1 MINVTQITRKLS
13 RIPDGELKDF
23 AEMHKQDPYT
33 FALAVSESIRRKDV
47 RSAPRPE
54 EQQPTVADQQLS
66 AMTELPEDVG
76 IAALPMSMN
85 LASGGIVAFDDGGDV
100 YSNEGRNSKTAY
112 REYALAKAK
121 ENGVDPVLVDS
132 IFNIESGYRADA
144 QSPTGPQGIGQLTK
158 ATGKAYGV
166 NPEDRKD
173 PYKNID
179 ASIAFMADLNKK
191 YAGDPSKIAVAYNQG
206 ETVLNKHLRANKGEL
221 NASAL
226 PAEAQGYLKKLQKF
240 AFKLAPGA
248 TAQAEE
254 VPLPQSL
261 GDNEGVQP
269 KSAEP
274 QREVDRSIGGQF
286 STIGQGLAG
295 IAGKVGNFIAPEGG
309 SKYDPGTRNFF
320 ERVADNIGVSDETQ
334 SNISNNLNA
343 LGGGSFGTI
352 ARIPKAVGKLSSAA
366 QAAREAEVLAAAA
379 KAEQAA
385 QKVANVRLPAPTTPQ
400 GIERLAGSAVAPPAA
415 PRTTFP
421 VGEEALRLKQQQQA
435 AAAARSNQ
443 AAKEPSLGAKM
454 ELDKR
459 ALQSADENAAA
470 TFNTARASEAAE
482 IENAA
487 RLASATNRVTAPINT
502 AANINATN
510 TGLNALNAQMQRS
523 AFAETDPR
531 RTDAKQVEALSTP
544 AAQSST
550 EDMPREIQSLENRYP
565 KKEDLTKKDQKE
577 IIADAKDVVP
587 PSAKTKG
594 FNDDDWLQFGLA
606 LMAGKSQYA
615 FENIGN
621 AGLSAVAGKKER
633 EKEERAVLSKMMD
646 KTDMTKVI
654 ERLRMEDPKLSY
666 RDAYDIYSAGR
677 TALEARNRGIDVKE
691 KEALTD
697 RIKVYQDGLEKIKML
712 GIVANSA
719 KATPEQKRAY
729 AEALAGLGKNPALE
743 ASGQQVAPAATMAP
757 AALPLKVLNVQ
768 PRN

>member
-13 RIPDGELKDF
+13 MLPDGELKNF

-33 FALAVSESIRRKDV
+33 FSLAISESVRRKDL

-132 IFNIESGYRADA
+132 IFNIESGYKADA

-221 NASAL
+221 NASSL
-226 PAEAQGYLKKLQKF
+226 PTEAQGYLKKLQKF

-248 TAQAEE
+248 TAQAES
-254 VPLPQSL
+254 LPAAQTTSAV
-261 GDNEGVQP
+261 NAQPSQP
-269 KSAEP
+269 KVVDGY
-274 QREVDRSIGGQF
+274 EVDQFGIPGRKADAPRVQAPEPVDERSIFEKGA
-286 STIGQGLAG
+286 TYAG
-295 IAGKVGNFIAPEGG
+295 IPQEFQ
-309 SKYDPGTRNFF
+309 RNF
-320 ERVADNIGVSDETQ
+320 
-334 SNISNNLNA
+334 SNTLNA
-343 LGGGSFGTI
+343 FGGGFGGAPRM
-352 ARIPKAVGKLSSAA
+352 ARGIQSG
-366 QAAREAEVLAAAA
+366 A
-379 KAEQAA
+379 KA
-385 QKVANVRLPAPTTPQ
+385 L
-400 GIERLAGSAVAPPAA
+400 
-415 PRTTFP
+415 
-421 VGEEALRLKQQQQA
+421 EEAVQATPEAVA
-435 AAAARSNQ
+435 AAAAAAQKIANTRIAKPVAQGIETLTQEAQ
-443 AAKEPSLGAKM
+443 ALRKAAENTRLA
-454 ELDKR
+454 R
-459 ALQSADENAAA
+459 ALKGDTDA
-470 TFNTARASEAAE
+470 ARAAQKSVDQSNETAKLLRQQAEAADLAKATQVNR
-482 IENAA
+482 INQGANAV
-487 RLASATNRVTAPINT
+487 RLNS
-502 AANINATN
+502 
-510 TGLNALNAQMQRS
+510 GLNAVDAQMQRGN
-523 AFAETDPR
+523 FAATDPR
-531 RTDAKQVEALSTP
+531 RTDAKQIEALNTP

-565 KKEDLTKKDQKE
+565 LKKEDLTKKDQKE
-577 IIADAKDVVP
+577 IIDDAKDAVP

-594 FNDDDWLQFGLA
+594 FTNDDWLQFGLA

-633 EKEERAVLSKMMD
+633 EKEERAMLSKMMD

-677 TALEARNRGIDVKE
+677 TALEAKNRGIDVRQD
-691 KEALTD
+691 EALTN
-697 RIKVYQDGLEKIKML
+697 RIKAYQDGMKEIRIL
-712 GIVANSA
+712 GIIADSPTATPAQKKAYADA
-719 KATPEQKRAY
+719 KA
-729 AEALAGLGKNPALE
+729 ALGPNPALQ
-743 ASGQQVAPAATMAP
+743 ATGTQVAPAASTMP
-757 AALPLKVLNVQ
+757 ALPGAKIVGSR
-768 PRN
+768 PA

>member
-13 RIPDGELKDF
+13 MLPDGELKNF

-33 FALAVSESIRRKDV
+33 FSLAISESVRRKDL

-76 IAALPMSMN
+76 IAALPVDMRM
-85 LASGGIVAFDDGGDV
+85 ASGGIVAFDDGGDV

-226 PAEAQGYLKKLQKF
+226 PTEAQGYLKKLQKF
-240 AFKLAPGA
+240 AFKLAPGS
-248 TAQAEE
+248 TAQAES
-254 VPLPQSL
+254 LPAAQTASAVNAQSS
-261 GDNEGVQP
+261 QP
-269 KSAEP
+269 
-274 QREVDRSIGGQF
+274 RVVDGYEVDQF
-286 STIGQGLAG
+286 G
-295 IAGKVGNFIAPEGG
+295 IPGRKADAPRVQAPEPVDERSVFEKGADYVNIP
-309 SKYDPGTRNFF
+309 KEFQRNF
-320 ERVADNIGVSDETQ
+320 
-334 SNISNNLNA
+334 SNTLNA
-343 LGGGSFGTI
+343 FGGGFGGAPRM
-352 ARIPKAVGKLSSAA
+352 ARGIQSG
-366 QAAREAEVLAAAA
+366 A
-379 KAEQAA
+379 KA
-385 QKVANVRLPAPTTPQ
+385 L
-400 GIERLAGSAVAPPAA
+400 
-415 PRTTFP
+415 
-421 VGEEALRLKQQQQA
+421 EEAVQATPEAVA
-435 AAAARSNQ
+435 AAAAAAQKIANTRIAKPVAQGIENLTQEAQ
-443 AAKEPSLGAKM
+443 ALRKAAENTRLA
-454 ELDKR
+454 R
-459 ALQSADENAAA
+459 ALKGDTDA
-470 TFNTARASEAAE
+470 ARAAQKSVDQSNETAKLLRQQAEAAD
-482 IENAA
+482 
-487 RLASATNRVTAPINT
+487 LAKANQVNRVNQGV
-502 AANINATN
+502 NAVRLN
-510 TGLNALNAQMQRS
+510 SGLNAVDAQMQRGN
-523 AFAETDPR
+523 FAATDPR
-531 RTDAKQVEALSTP
+531 RTDAKQVEALNTP

-577 IIADAKDVVP
+577 IIDDAKDAVP

-594 FNDDDWLQFGLA
+594 FTNDDWLQFGLA

-633 EKEERAVLSKMMD
+633 EKEERAMLSKMMD

-666 RDAYDIYSAGR
+666 RDAYDIYSAGK
-677 TALEARNRGIDVKE
+677 TALEAKNRGIDVRQE
-691 KEALTD
+691 DALTN
-697 RIKVYQDGLEKIKML
+697 RIKAYQDGMKEIRIL
-712 GIVANSA
+712 GIIADSPTATPAQKKAYADA
-719 KATPEQKRAY
+719 KA
-729 AEALAGLGKNPALE
+729 ALGPNPALQ
-743 ASGQQVAPAATMAP
+743 ATGTQVAPAASTMP
-757 AALPLKVLNVQ
+757 ALPGAKIVGSR
-768 PRN
+768 PA

>member
-13 RIPDGELKDF
+13 MLPDGELKNF

-33 FALAVSESIRRKDV
+33 FSLAISESVRRKDL

-132 IFNIESGYRADA
+132 IFNIESGYKADA

-221 NASAL
+221 NASSL
-226 PAEAQGYLKKLQKF
+226 PTEAQGYLKKLQKF
-240 AFKLAPGA
+240 AFKLAPGS
-248 TAQAEE
+248 TAQAES
-254 VPLPQSL
+254 LPAAQTTSAV
-261 GDNEGVQP
+261 NAQPSQP
-269 KSAEP
+269 KVVDGY
-274 QREVDRSIGGQF
+274 EVDQFGIPGRKADAPRVQAPEPVDERSIFEKGA
-286 STIGQGLAG
+286 TYAG
-295 IAGKVGNFIAPEGG
+295 IPQEFQ
-309 SKYDPGTRNFF
+309 RNF
-320 ERVADNIGVSDETQ
+320 
-334 SNISNNLNA
+334 SNTLNA
-343 LGGGSFGTI
+343 FGGGFGGAPRM
-352 ARIPKAVGKLSSAA
+352 ARGIQSG
-366 QAAREAEVLAAAA
+366 A
-379 KAEQAA
+379 KA
-385 QKVANVRLPAPTTPQ
+385 L
-400 GIERLAGSAVAPPAA
+400 
-415 PRTTFP
+415 
-421 VGEEALRLKQQQQA
+421 EEAVQATPEAVA
-435 AAAARSNQ
+435 AAAAAAQKIANTRIAKPVAQGIENLTQEAQ
-443 AAKEPSLGAKM
+443 ALRKAAENTRLA
-454 ELDKR
+454 R
-459 ALQSADENAAA
+459 ALKGDTDA
-470 TFNTARASEAAE
+470 ARAAQKSVDQSNETAKLLRQQAEAADLAKATQVNR
-482 IENAA
+482 INQGANAV
-487 RLASATNRVTAPINT
+487 RLNS
-502 AANINATN
+502 
-510 TGLNALNAQMQRS
+510 GLNAVDAQMQRGN
-523 AFAETDPR
+523 FAATDPR
-531 RTDAKQVEALSTP
+531 RTDAKQVEALNTP

-565 KKEDLTKKDQKE
+565 LKKEDLTKKDQKE
-577 IIADAKDVVP
+577 IIDDAKDAVP

-594 FNDDDWLQFGLA
+594 FTNDDWLQFGLA

-633 EKEERAVLSKMMD
+633 EKEERAMLSKMMD

-677 TALEARNRGIDVKE
+677 TALEAKNRGIDVRQD
-691 KEALTD
+691 EALTN
-697 RIKVYQDGLEKIKML
+697 RIKAYQDGMKEIRIL
-712 GIVANSA
+712 GIIADSPTATPAQKKAYADA
-719 KATPEQKRAY
+719 KA
-729 AEALAGLGKNPALE
+729 ALGPNPALQ
-743 ASGQQVAPAATMAP
+743 ATGTQVAPVASTMP
-757 AALPLKVLNVQ
+757 ALPGAKIVGSR
-768 PRN
+768 PA

>member
-1 MINVTQITRKLS
+1 MINVNQITSKLAVM
-13 RIPDGELKDF
+13 PDAALKQF
-23 AEMHKQDPYT
+23 AEMHKQDPYS
-33 FALAVSESIRRKDV
+33 FSLAISESNRRKQI
-47 RSAPRPE
+47 RSQVPPAQ
-54 EQQPTVADQQLS
+54 EQPKVADQELS
-66 AMTELPEDVG
+66 AMTKLPEEVG
-76 IAALPMSMN
+76 IGALPVDMN
-85 LASGGIVAFDDGGDV
+85 MASGGIVAFDDGGDV

-132 IFNIESGYRADA
+132 IFNIESGYKADA

-166 NPEDRKD
+166 NPQDRKD

-191 YAGDPSKIAVAYNQG
+191 YAGDPAKIAVAYNQG

-226 PAEAQGYLKKLQKF
+226 PTEAQGYLKKLQKF
-240 AFKLAPGA
+240 AFKLAPGS

-254 VPLPQSL
+254 VPLSQSI
-261 GDNEGVQP
+261 GGNESVQSKP
-269 KSAEP
+269 TESQQGA
-274 QREVDRSIGGQF
+274 DRSIGGQF

-295 IAGKVGNFIAPEGG
+295 IARKAGDVVAPEGAG
-309 SKYDPGTRNFF
+309 GYNPGTRNFF
-320 ERVADNIGVSDETQ
+320 ERAADNLGISEEFQ
-334 SNISNNLNA
+334 RNASNTLNA
-343 LGGGSFGTI
+343 LPGVSM
-352 ARIPKAVGKLSSAA
+352 ARFPKAVGALSSGA

-421 VGEEALRLKQQQQA
+421 IGEEALRLKQQQQA
-435 AAAARSNQ
+435 AAAARANQ
-443 AAKEPSLGAKM
+443 AAKEPNLGAKM

-487 RLASATNRVTAPINT
+487 KLANATNRVTAPINT

-510 TGLNALNAQMQRS
+510 TGLNALDAQMQRS
-523 AFAETDPR
+523 AFAATDPR
-531 RTDAKQVEALSTP
+531 RTDADQQAALNTP
-544 AAQSST
+544 AAKDSA

-565 KKEDLTKKDQKE
+565 LKKEDLTKKDQKE
-577 IIADAKDVVP
+577 IIADAKDAVP
-587 PSAKTKG
+587 SSAKTKG
-594 FNDDDWLQFGLA
+594 FTNDDWLQFGLA
-606 LMAGKSQYA
+606 LMAGQSPYA
-615 FENIGN
+615 LQNVGT

-633 EKEERAVLSKMMD
+633 EKEERAMLSKMMD

-654 ERLRMEDPKLSY
+654 DRLMRDDPSLSY
-666 RDAYDIYSAGR
+666 RDAYEIFQQGKTNADLIARGLDIKGQSAGTDR
-677 TALEARNRGIDVKE
+677 ASKIAQRKADLDKVYPPILRNSDSPTGKKMAADYAAAVAAIE
-691 KEALTD
+691 KEF
-697 RIKVYQDGLEKIKML
+697 
-712 GIVANSA
+712 
-719 KATPEQKRAY
+719 
-729 AEALAGLGKNPALE
+729 PAIPG
-743 ASGQQVAPAATMAP
+743 AAAPATTIAP
-757 AALPLKVLNVQ
+757 AALPLKVLNKQ
-768 PRN
+768 PSN

>member
-13 RIPDGELKDF
+13 MLPDGELKNF

-33 FALAVSESIRRKDV
+33 FSLAISESVRRKDL

-132 IFNIESGYRADA
+132 IFNIESGYKADA

-221 NASAL
+221 NASSL
-226 PAEAQGYLKKLQKF
+226 PTEAQGYLKKLQKF

-248 TAQAEE
+248 TAQAES
-254 VPLPQSL
+254 LPAAQTTSAV
-261 GDNEGVQP
+261 NAQPSQP
-269 KSAEP
+269 KVVDGY
-274 QREVDRSIGGQF
+274 EVDQFGIPGRKADAPRVQAPEPVDERSIFEKGA
-286 STIGQGLAG
+286 TYAG
-295 IAGKVGNFIAPEGG
+295 IPQEFQ
-309 SKYDPGTRNFF
+309 RNF
-320 ERVADNIGVSDETQ
+320 
-334 SNISNNLNA
+334 SNTLNA
-343 LGGGSFGTI
+343 FGGGFGGAPRM
-352 ARIPKAVGKLSSAA
+352 ARGIQSG
-366 QAAREAEVLAAAA
+366 A
-379 KAEQAA
+379 KA
-385 QKVANVRLPAPTTPQ
+385 L
-400 GIERLAGSAVAPPAA
+400 
-415 PRTTFP
+415 
-421 VGEEALRLKQQQQA
+421 EEAVQATPEAVA
-435 AAAARSNQ
+435 AAAAAAQKIANTRIAKPVAQGIETLTQEAQ
-443 AAKEPSLGAKM
+443 ALRKAAENTRLA
-454 ELDKR
+454 R
-459 ALQSADENAAA
+459 ALKGDTDA
-470 TFNTARASEAAE
+470 ARAAQKSVDQSNETAKLLRQQAEAADLAKATQVNR
-482 IENAA
+482 INQGANAV
-487 RLASATNRVTAPINT
+487 RLNS
-502 AANINATN
+502 
-510 TGLNALNAQMQRS
+510 GLNAVDAQMQRGN
-523 AFAETDPR
+523 FAATDPR
-531 RTDAKQVEALSTP
+531 RTDAKQIEAINTP

-565 KKEDLTKKDQKE
+565 LKKEDLTKKDQKE
-577 IIADAKDVVP
+577 IIDDAKDAVP

-594 FNDDDWLQFGLA
+594 FTNDDWLQFGLA

-633 EKEERAVLSKMMD
+633 EKEERAMLSKMMD

-677 TALEARNRGIDVKE
+677 TALEAKNRGIDVRQD
-691 KEALTD
+691 EALTN
-697 RIKVYQDGLEKIKML
+697 RIKAYQDGMKEIRIL
-712 GIVANSA
+712 GIIADSPTATPAQKKAYADA
-719 KATPEQKRAY
+719 KA
-729 AEALAGLGKNPALE
+729 ALGPNPALQ
-743 ASGQQVAPAATMAP
+743 ATGTQVAPAASTMP
-757 AALPLKVLNVQ
+757 ALPGAKIVGSR
-768 PRN
+768 PA

>member
-1 MINVTQITRKLS
+1 MINVNQITRRLS
-13 RIPDGELKDF
+13 MLPDGELKNF

-33 FALAVSESIRRKDV
+33 FSLAISESVRRKDL

-132 IFNIESGYRADA
+132 IFNIESGYKADA

-221 NASAL
+221 NASSL
-226 PAEAQGYLKKLQKF
+226 PTEAQGYLKKLQKF

-248 TAQAEE
+248 TAQAES
-254 VPLPQSL
+254 LPAAQTTSAV
-261 GDNEGVQP
+261 NAQPSQP
-269 KSAEP
+269 KVVDGY
-274 QREVDRSIGGQF
+274 EVDQF
-286 STIGQGLAG
+286 G
-295 IAGKVGNFIAPEGG
+295 IPGRKADAPRVQAPEPVDERSVFEKGADYVNIP
-309 SKYDPGTRNFF
+309 KEFQRNF
-320 ERVADNIGVSDETQ
+320 
-334 SNISNNLNA
+334 SNTLNA
-343 LGGGSFGTI
+343 FGGGFGGAPRM
-352 ARIPKAVGKLSSAA
+352 ARGIQSG
-366 QAAREAEVLAAAA
+366 A
-379 KAEQAA
+379 KA
-385 QKVANVRLPAPTTPQ
+385 L
-400 GIERLAGSAVAPPAA
+400 
-415 PRTTFP
+415 
-421 VGEEALRLKQQQQA
+421 EEAVQATPEAVA
-435 AAAARSNQ
+435 AAAAAAQKIANTRIAKPMAQGIENLTQEAQ
-443 AAKEPSLGAKM
+443 ALRTAAENTRLA
-454 ELDKR
+454 R
-459 ALQSADENAAA
+459 ALKGDTDA
-470 TFNTARASEAAE
+470 ARAAQKSVDQSNETAKLLRQQAEAADLAKATQVNR
-482 IENAA
+482 INQGANAA
-487 RLASATNRVTAPINT
+487 RLNS
-502 AANINATN
+502 
-510 TGLNALNAQMQRS
+510 GLNAIDAQMQRGN
-523 AFAETDPR
+523 FAATDPR
-531 RTDAKQVEALSTP
+531 RVDANPAATQTQALNTP

-565 KKEDLTKKDQKE
+565 LKKEDLTKKDQKE
-577 IIADAKDVVP
+577 IIDDAKDAVP

-594 FNDDDWLQFGLA
+594 FTNDDWLQFGLA

-633 EKEERAVLSKMMD
+633 EKEERALASKMMD

-654 ERLRMEDPKLSY
+654 DRLMKDDPELSY
-666 RDAYDIYSAGR
+666 KDAYEIFRQGQTNADLI
-677 TALEARNRGIDVKE
+677 ARGLATKE
-691 KEALTD
+691 QIADTMANEK
-697 RIKVYQDGLEKIKML
+697 YQKAVSELEKSVV
-712 GIVANSA
+712 GITGRSA
-719 KATPEQKRAY
+719 TATPAQKQAY
-729 AEALAGLGKNPALE
+729 MDALAKIPKPILS
-743 ASGQQVAPAATMAP
+743 SGQATTVAPAASTMP
-757 AALPLKVLNVQ
+757 ALPGAKIVGSR
-768 PRN
+768 PA

>member
-13 RIPDGELKDF
+13 MLPDGELKNF

-33 FALAVSESIRRKDV
+33 FSLAISESVRRKDL

-132 IFNIESGYRADA
+132 IFNIESGYKADA

-226 PAEAQGYLKKLQKF
+226 PTEAQGYLKKLQKF

-248 TAQAEE
+248 TAQAES
-254 VPLPQSL
+254 LPAAQTTSAV
-261 GDNEGVQP
+261 NAQPSQP
-269 KSAEP
+269 KVVDGY
-274 QREVDRSIGGQF
+274 EVDQFGIPGRKADAPRVQAPEPVDERSIFEKGA
-286 STIGQGLAG
+286 TYAG
-295 IAGKVGNFIAPEGG
+295 IPQEFQ
-309 SKYDPGTRNFF
+309 RNF
-320 ERVADNIGVSDETQ
+320 
-334 SNISNNLNA
+334 SNTLNA
-343 LGGGSFGTI
+343 FGGGFGGAPRM
-352 ARIPKAVGKLSSAA
+352 ARGIQSG
-366 QAAREAEVLAAAA
+366 A
-379 KAEQAA
+379 KA
-385 QKVANVRLPAPTTPQ
+385 L
-400 GIERLAGSAVAPPAA
+400 
-415 PRTTFP
+415 
-421 VGEEALRLKQQQQA
+421 EEAVQATPEAVA
-435 AAAARSNQ
+435 AAAAAAQKIANTRIAKPVAQGIENLTQEAQ
-443 AAKEPSLGAKM
+443 ALRKAAENTRLA
-454 ELDKR
+454 R
-459 ALQSADENAAA
+459 ALKGDTDA
-470 TFNTARASEAAE
+470 ARAAQKSVDQSNETAKLLRQQAEAADLAKATQVNR
-482 IENAA
+482 INQGANAV
-487 RLASATNRVTAPINT
+487 RLNS
-502 AANINATN
+502 
-510 TGLNALNAQMQRS
+510 GLNAVDAQMQRGN
-523 AFAETDPR
+523 FAATDPR
-531 RTDAKQVEALSTP
+531 RTDAKQVEALNTP

-565 KKEDLTKKDQKE
+565 LKKEDLTKKDQKE
-577 IIADAKDVVP
+577 IIDDAKDAVP

-594 FNDDDWLQFGLA
+594 FTNDDWLQFGLA

-633 EKEERAVLSKMMD
+633 EKEERAMLSKMMD

-677 TALEARNRGIDVKE
+677 TALEAKNRGIDVRQD
-691 KEALTD
+691 EALTN
-697 RIKVYQDGLEKIKML
+697 RIKAYQDGMKEIRIL
-712 GIVANSA
+712 GIIADSPTATPAQKKAYADA
-719 KATPEQKRAY
+719 KA
-729 AEALAGLGKNPALE
+729 ALGPNPALQ
-743 ASGQQVAPAATMAP
+743 ATGTQVAPAASTMP
-757 AALPLKVLNVQ
+757 ALPGAKIVGSR
-768 PRN
+768 PA

>member
-13 RIPDGELKDF
+13 MLPDGELKNF

-33 FALAVSESIRRKDV
+33 FSLAISESVRRKDL

-132 IFNIESGYRADA
+132 IFNIESGYKADA

-226 PAEAQGYLKKLQKF
+226 PTEAQGYLKKLQKF
-240 AFKLAPGA
+240 AFKLAPGS
-248 TAQAEE
+248 TAQAES
-254 VPLPQSL
+254 LPAAQTTSAV
-261 GDNEGVQP
+261 NAQPSQP
-269 KSAEP
+269 KVVDGY
-274 QREVDRSIGGQF
+274 EVDQFGIPGRKADAPRVQAPEPVDERSIFEKGA
-286 STIGQGLAG
+286 TYAG
-295 IAGKVGNFIAPEGG
+295 IPQEFQ
-309 SKYDPGTRNFF
+309 RNF
-320 ERVADNIGVSDETQ
+320 
-334 SNISNNLNA
+334 SNTLNA
-343 LGGGSFGTI
+343 FGGGFGGAPRM
-352 ARIPKAVGKLSSAA
+352 ARGIQSG
-366 QAAREAEVLAAAA
+366 A
-379 KAEQAA
+379 KA
-385 QKVANVRLPAPTTPQ
+385 L
-400 GIERLAGSAVAPPAA
+400 
-415 PRTTFP
+415 
-421 VGEEALRLKQQQQA
+421 EEAVQATPEAVA
-435 AAAARSNQ
+435 AAAAAAQKIANTRIAKPVAQGIETLTQEAQ
-443 AAKEPSLGAKM
+443 ALRKAAENTRLA
-454 ELDKR
+454 R
-459 ALQSADENAAA
+459 ALKGDTDA
-470 TFNTARASEAAE
+470 ARAAQKSVDQSNETAKLLRQQAEAADLAKATQVNR
-482 IENAA
+482 INQGANAV
-487 RLASATNRVTAPINT
+487 RLNS
-502 AANINATN
+502 
-510 TGLNALNAQMQRS
+510 GLNAVDAQMQRGN
-523 AFAETDPR
+523 FAATDPR
-531 RTDAKQVEALSTP
+531 RTDAKQVEALNTP

-565 KKEDLTKKDQKE
+565 LKKEDLTKKDQKE
-577 IIADAKDVVP
+577 IIDDAKDAVP

-594 FNDDDWLQFGLA
+594 FTNDDWLQFGLA

-633 EKEERAVLSKMMD
+633 EKEERAMLSKMMD

-677 TALEARNRGIDVKE
+677 TALEAKNRGIDVRQD
-691 KEALTD
+691 EALTN
-697 RIKVYQDGLEKIKML
+697 RIKAYQDGMKEIRIL
-712 GIVANSA
+712 GIIADSPTATPAQKKAYADA
-719 KATPEQKRAY
+719 KA
-729 AEALAGLGKNPALE
+729 ALGPNPALQ
-743 ASGQQVAPAATMAP
+743 ATGTQVAPVASTMP
-757 AALPLKVLNVQ
+757 ALPGAKIVGSR
-768 PRN
+768 PA

>member
-13 RIPDGELKDF
+13 MLPDGELKNF

-33 FALAVSESIRRKDV
+33 FSLAISESVRRKDL

-76 IAALPMSMN
+76 IAALPVDMRM
-85 LASGGIVAFDDGGDV
+85 ASGGIVAFDDGGDV
-100 YSNEGRNSKTAY
+100 QYSNEGRNSKTAY

-132 IFNIESGYRADA
+132 IFNIESGYKADA

-226 PAEAQGYLKKLQKF
+226 PTEAQGYLKKLQKF

-248 TAQAEE
+248 TAQAES
-254 VPLPQSL
+254 LPAAQTTSAV
-261 GDNEGVQP
+261 NAQPSQP
-269 KSAEP
+269 KVVDGY
-274 QREVDRSIGGQF
+274 EVDELGIPGRRADAPRVQAPEPVDERSIFEKGA
-286 STIGQGLAG
+286 TYAG
-295 IAGKVGNFIAPEGG
+295 IPQEFQ
-309 SKYDPGTRNFF
+309 RNF
-320 ERVADNIGVSDETQ
+320 
-334 SNISNNLNA
+334 SNTLNA
-343 LGGGSFGTI
+343 FGGGFGGAPRM
-352 ARIPKAVGKLSSAA
+352 ARGIQSG
-366 QAAREAEVLAAAA
+366 A
-379 KAEQAA
+379 KA
-385 QKVANVRLPAPTTPQ
+385 L
-400 GIERLAGSAVAPPAA
+400 
-415 PRTTFP
+415 
-421 VGEEALRLKQQQQA
+421 EEAVQATPEAVA
-435 AAAARSNQ
+435 AAAAAAQKIANTRIAKPVAQGIETLTQEAQ
-443 AAKEPSLGAKM
+443 ALRKAAENTRLA
-454 ELDKR
+454 R
-459 ALQSADENAAA
+459 ALKGDTDA
-470 TFNTARASEAAE
+470 ARAAQKSVDQSNETAKLLRQQAEAADLAKATQVNKLNQGA
-482 IENAA
+482 NAV
-487 RLASATNRVTAPINT
+487 RLTS
-502 AANINATN
+502 
-510 TGLNALNAQMQRS
+510 GLNAVDAQMQRGN
-523 AFAETDPR
+523 FAATDPR
-531 RTDAKQVEALSTP
+531 RTDTKQVEALNTP

-565 KKEDLTKKDQKE
+565 KKEDLTKKDEKE
-577 IIADAKDVVP
+577 IIAEAKAFSP
-587 PSAKTKG
+587 ELKSRG
-594 FNDDDWLQFGLA
+594 FTNDDWLQFGLA
-606 LMAGKSQYA
+606 LMAGKSRYA

-677 TALEARNRGIDVKE
+677 TALEAKNRGIDVRQD
-691 KEALTD
+691 EALTS
-697 RIKVYQDGLEKIKML
+697 RIKAYQDGMKEIRIL
-712 GIVANSA
+712 GIIADSPTATPAQKKAYADA
-719 KATPEQKRAY
+719 KA
-729 AEALAGLGKNPALE
+729 ALGPNPALQ
-743 ASGQQVAPAATMAP
+743 ATGTQVAPAASTMP
-757 AALPLKVLNVQ
+757 ALPGAKIVGSR
-768 PRN
+768 PA

>member
-13 RIPDGELKDF
+13 MLPDGELKNF

-33 FALAVSESIRRKDV
+33 FSLAISESVRRKDL

-132 IFNIESGYRADA
+132 IFNIESGYKADA

-221 NASAL
+221 NASSL
-226 PAEAQGYLKKLQKF
+226 PTEAQGYLKKLQKF

-248 TAQAEE
+248 TAQAES
-254 VPLPQSL
+254 LPAAQTTSAV
-261 GDNEGVQP
+261 NAQPSQP
-269 KSAEP
+269 KVVDGY
-274 QREVDRSIGGQF
+274 EVDQFGIPGRKADAPRVQAPEPVDERSIFEKGA
-286 STIGQGLAG
+286 TYAG
-295 IAGKVGNFIAPEGG
+295 IPQEFQ
-309 SKYDPGTRNFF
+309 RNF
-320 ERVADNIGVSDETQ
+320 
-334 SNISNNLNA
+334 SNTLNA
-343 LGGGSFGTI
+343 FGGGFGGAPRM
-352 ARIPKAVGKLSSAA
+352 ARGIQSG
-366 QAAREAEVLAAAA
+366 A
-379 KAEQAA
+379 KA
-385 QKVANVRLPAPTTPQ
+385 L
-400 GIERLAGSAVAPPAA
+400 
-415 PRTTFP
+415 
-421 VGEEALRLKQQQQA
+421 EEAVQATPEAVA
-435 AAAARSNQ
+435 AAAAAAQKIANTRIAKPVAQGIETLTQEAQ
-443 AAKEPSLGAKM
+443 ALRKAAENTRLA
-454 ELDKR
+454 R
-459 ALQSADENAAA
+459 ALKGDTDA
-470 TFNTARASEAAE
+470 ARAAQKSVDQSNETAKLLRQQAEAADLAKATQVNR
-482 IENAA
+482 INQGANAV
-487 RLASATNRVTAPINT
+487 RLNS
-502 AANINATN
+502 
-510 TGLNALNAQMQRS
+510 GLNAVDAQMQRGN
-523 AFAETDPR
+523 FAATDPR
-531 RTDAKQVEALSTP
+531 RTDAKQIEALNTP

-565 KKEDLTKKDQKE
+565 LKKEDLTKKDQKE
-577 IIADAKDVVP
+577 IIDDAKDAVP

-594 FNDDDWLQFGLA
+594 FTNDDWLQFGLA

-633 EKEERAVLSKMMD
+633 EKEERAMLSKMMD

-677 TALEARNRGIDVKE
+677 TALEAKNRGIDVRQD
-691 KEALTD
+691 EALTN
-697 RIKVYQDGLEKIKML
+697 RIKAYQDGMKEIRIL
-712 GIVANSA
+712 GIIADSPTATPAQKKAYADA
-719 KATPEQKRAY
+719 KA
-729 AEALAGLGKNPALE
+729 ALGPNPALQ
-743 ASGQQVAPAATMAP
+743 ATGTQVAPVASTMP
-757 AALPLKVLNVQ
+757 ALPGAKIVGSR
-768 PRN
+768 PA

>member
-13 RIPDGELKDF
+13 MLPDGELKNF

-33 FALAVSESIRRKDV
+33 FSLAISESVRRKDL

-132 IFNIESGYRADA
+132 IFNIESGYKADA

-221 NASAL
+221 NASSL
-226 PAEAQGYLKKLQKF
+226 PTEAQGYLKKLQKF

-248 TAQAEE
+248 TAQAES
-254 VPLPQSL
+254 LPAAQTTSAV
-261 GDNEGVQP
+261 NAQPSQP
-269 KSAEP
+269 KVVDGY
-274 QREVDRSIGGQF
+274 EVDQFGIPGRKADAPRVQAPEPVDERSIFEKGA
-286 STIGQGLAG
+286 TYAG
-295 IAGKVGNFIAPEGG
+295 IPQEFQ
-309 SKYDPGTRNFF
+309 RNF
-320 ERVADNIGVSDETQ
+320 
-334 SNISNNLNA
+334 SNTLNA
-343 LGGGSFGTI
+343 FGGGFGGAPRM
-352 ARIPKAVGKLSSAA
+352 ARGIQSG
-366 QAAREAEVLAAAA
+366 A
-379 KAEQAA
+379 KA
-385 QKVANVRLPAPTTPQ
+385 L
-400 GIERLAGSAVAPPAA
+400 
-415 PRTTFP
+415 
-421 VGEEALRLKQQQQA
+421 EEAVQATPEAVA
-435 AAAARSNQ
+435 AAAAAAQKIANTRIAKPVAQGIETLTQEAQ
-443 AAKEPSLGAKM
+443 ALRKAAENTRLA
-454 ELDKR
+454 R
-459 ALQSADENAAA
+459 ALKGDTDA
-470 TFNTARASEAAE
+470 ARAAQKSVDQSNETAKLLRQQAEAADLAKATQVNR
-482 IENAA
+482 INQGANAV
-487 RLASATNRVTAPINT
+487 RLNS
-502 AANINATN
+502 
-510 TGLNALNAQMQRS
+510 GLNAVDAQMQRGN
-523 AFAETDPR
+523 FAATDPR
-531 RTDAKQVEALSTP
+531 RTDAKQVEALNTP

-565 KKEDLTKKDQKE
+565 LKKEDLTKKDQKE
-577 IIADAKDVVP
+577 IIDDAKDAVP

-594 FNDDDWLQFGLA
+594 FTNDDWLQFGLA

-633 EKEERAVLSKMMD
+633 EKEERAMLSKMMD

-677 TALEARNRGIDVKE
+677 TALEAKNRGIDVRQD
-691 KEALTD
+691 EALTN
-697 RIKVYQDGLEKIKML
+697 RIKAYQDGMKEIRIL
-712 GIVANSA
+712 GIIADSPTATPAQKKAYADA
-719 KATPEQKRAY
+719 KA
-729 AEALAGLGKNPALE
+729 ALGPNPALQ
-743 ASGQQVAPAATMAP
+743 ATGTQVAPAASTMP
-757 AALPLKVLNVQ
+757 ALPGAKIVGSR
-768 PRN
+768 PA

>member
-13 RIPDGELKDF
+13 MLPDGELKNF

-33 FALAVSESIRRKDV
+33 FSLAISESVRRKDL

-132 IFNIESGYRADA
+132 IFNIESGYKADA

-226 PAEAQGYLKKLQKF
+226 PTEAQGYLKKLQKF

-248 TAQAEE
+248 TAQAES
-254 VPLPQSL
+254 LPAAQTTSAV
-261 GDNEGVQP
+261 NAQPSQP
-269 KSAEP
+269 KVVDGY
-274 QREVDRSIGGQF
+274 EVDQFGIPGRKADAPRVQAPEPVDERSIFEKGA
-286 STIGQGLAG
+286 TYAG
-295 IAGKVGNFIAPEGG
+295 IPQEFQ
-309 SKYDPGTRNFF
+309 RNF
-320 ERVADNIGVSDETQ
+320 
-334 SNISNNLNA
+334 SNTLNA
-343 LGGGSFGTI
+343 FGGGFGGAPRM
-352 ARIPKAVGKLSSAA
+352 ARGIQSG
-366 QAAREAEVLAAAA
+366 A
-379 KAEQAA
+379 KA
-385 QKVANVRLPAPTTPQ
+385 L
-400 GIERLAGSAVAPPAA
+400 
-415 PRTTFP
+415 
-421 VGEEALRLKQQQQA
+421 EEAVQATPEAVA
-435 AAAARSNQ
+435 AAAAAAQKIANTRIAKPVAQGIETLTQEAQ
-443 AAKEPSLGAKM
+443 ALRKAAENTRLA
-454 ELDKR
+454 R
-459 ALQSADENAAA
+459 ALKGDTDA
-470 TFNTARASEAAE
+470 ARAAQKSVDQSNETAKLLRQQAEAADLAKATQVNR
-482 IENAA
+482 INQGANAV
-487 RLASATNRVTAPINT
+487 RLNS
-502 AANINATN
+502 
-510 TGLNALNAQMQRS
+510 GLNAVDAQMQRGN
-523 AFAETDPR
+523 FAATDPR
-531 RTDAKQVEALSTP
+531 RTDAKQVEALNTP

-565 KKEDLTKKDQKE
+565 LKKEDLTKKDQKE
-577 IIADAKDVVP
+577 IIDDAKDAVP

-594 FNDDDWLQFGLA
+594 FTNDDWLQFGLA

-633 EKEERAVLSKMMD
+633 EKEERAMLSKMMD

-677 TALEARNRGIDVKE
+677 TALEAKNRGIDVRQD
-691 KEALTD
+691 EALTN
-697 RIKVYQDGLEKIKML
+697 RIKAYQDGMKEIRIL
-712 GIVANSA
+712 GIIADSPTATPAQKKAYADA
-719 KATPEQKRAY
+719 KA
-729 AEALAGLGKNPALE
+729 ALGPNPALQ
-743 ASGQQVAPAATMAP
+743 ATGTQVAPAASTMP
-757 AALPLKVLNVQ
+757 ALPGAKIVGSR
-768 PRN
+768 PA

>member
-13 RIPDGELKDF
+13 MLPDGELKNF

-33 FALAVSESIRRKDV
+33 FSLAISESVRRKDL

-132 IFNIESGYRADA
+132 IFNIESGYKADA

-221 NASAL
+221 NASSL
-226 PAEAQGYLKKLQKF
+226 PTEAQGYLKKLQKF
-240 AFKLAPGA
+240 AFKLAPGS
-248 TAQAEE
+248 TAQAES
-254 VPLPQSL
+254 LPAAQTTSAV
-261 GDNEGVQP
+261 NAQPSQP
-269 KSAEP
+269 KVVDGY
-274 QREVDRSIGGQF
+274 EVDQFGIPGRKADAPRVQAPEPVDERSIFEKGA
-286 STIGQGLAG
+286 TYAG
-295 IAGKVGNFIAPEGG
+295 IPQEFQ
-309 SKYDPGTRNFF
+309 RNF
-320 ERVADNIGVSDETQ
+320 
-334 SNISNNLNA
+334 SNTLNA
-343 LGGGSFGTI
+343 FGGGFGGAPRM
-352 ARIPKAVGKLSSAA
+352 ARGIQSG
-366 QAAREAEVLAAAA
+366 A
-379 KAEQAA
+379 KA
-385 QKVANVRLPAPTTPQ
+385 L
-400 GIERLAGSAVAPPAA
+400 
-415 PRTTFP
+415 
-421 VGEEALRLKQQQQA
+421 EEAVQATPEAVA
-435 AAAARSNQ
+435 AAAAAAQKIANTRIAKPVAQGIETLTQEAQ
-443 AAKEPSLGAKM
+443 ALRKAAENTRLA
-454 ELDKR
+454 R
-459 ALQSADENAAA
+459 ALKGDTDA
-470 TFNTARASEAAE
+470 ARAAQKSVDQSNETAKLLRQQAEAADLAKATQVNR
-482 IENAA
+482 INQGANAV
-487 RLASATNRVTAPINT
+487 RLNS
-502 AANINATN
+502 
-510 TGLNALNAQMQRS
+510 GLNAVDAQMQRGN
-523 AFAETDPR
+523 FAATDPR
-531 RTDAKQVEALSTP
+531 RTDAKQVEALNTP

-565 KKEDLTKKDQKE
+565 LKKEDLTKKDQKE
-577 IIADAKDVVP
+577 IIDDAKDAVP

-594 FNDDDWLQFGLA
+594 FTNDDWLQFGLA

-633 EKEERAVLSKMMD
+633 EKEERAMLSKMMD

-677 TALEARNRGIDVKE
+677 TALEAKNRGIDVRQD
-691 KEALTD
+691 EALTN
-697 RIKVYQDGLEKIKML
+697 RIKAYQDGMKEIRIL
-712 GIVANSA
+712 GIIADSPTATPAQKKAYADA
-719 KATPEQKRAY
+719 KA
-729 AEALAGLGKNPALE
+729 ALGPNPALQ
-743 ASGQQVAPAATMAP
+743 ATGTQVAPAASTMP
-757 AALPLKVLNVQ
+757 ALPGAKIVGSR
-768 PRN
+768 PA

>member
-13 RIPDGELKDF
+13 MLPDGELKNF

-33 FALAVSESIRRKDV
+33 FSLAISESVRRKDL

-132 IFNIESGYRADA
+132 IFNIESGYKADA

-226 PAEAQGYLKKLQKF
+226 PTEAQGYLKKLQKF
-240 AFKLAPGA
+240 AFKLAPGS
-248 TAQAEE
+248 TAQAES
-254 VPLPQSL
+254 LPAAQTTSAV
-261 GDNEGVQP
+261 NAQPSQP
-269 KSAEP
+269 KVVDGY
-274 QREVDRSIGGQF
+274 EVDQFGIPGRKADAPRVQAPEPVDERSIFEKGA
-286 STIGQGLAG
+286 TYAG
-295 IAGKVGNFIAPEGG
+295 IPQEFQ
-309 SKYDPGTRNFF
+309 RNF
-320 ERVADNIGVSDETQ
+320 
-334 SNISNNLNA
+334 SNTLNA
-343 LGGGSFGTI
+343 FGGGFGGAPRM
-352 ARIPKAVGKLSSAA
+352 ARGIQSG
-366 QAAREAEVLAAAA
+366 A
-379 KAEQAA
+379 KA
-385 QKVANVRLPAPTTPQ
+385 L
-400 GIERLAGSAVAPPAA
+400 
-415 PRTTFP
+415 
-421 VGEEALRLKQQQQA
+421 EEAVQATPEAVA
-435 AAAARSNQ
+435 AAAAAAQKIANTRIAKPVAQGIETLTQEAQ
-443 AAKEPSLGAKM
+443 ALRKAAENTRLA
-454 ELDKR
+454 R
-459 ALQSADENAAA
+459 ALKGDTDA
-470 TFNTARASEAAE
+470 ARAAQKSVDQSNETAKLLRQQAEAADLAKATQVNR
-482 IENAA
+482 INQGANAV
-487 RLASATNRVTAPINT
+487 RLNS
-502 AANINATN
+502 
-510 TGLNALNAQMQRS
+510 GLNAVDAQMQRGN
-523 AFAETDPR
+523 FAATDPR
-531 RTDAKQVEALSTP
+531 RTDAKQVEALNTP

-565 KKEDLTKKDQKE
+565 LKKEDLTKKDQKE
-577 IIADAKDVVP
+577 IIDDAKDAVP

-594 FNDDDWLQFGLA
+594 FTNDDWLQFGLA

-633 EKEERAVLSKMMD
+633 EKEERAMLSKMMD

-677 TALEARNRGIDVKE
+677 TALEAKNRGIDVRQD
-691 KEALTD
+691 EALTN
-697 RIKVYQDGLEKIKML
+697 RIKAYQDGMKEIRIL
-712 GIVANSA
+712 GIIADSPTATPAQKKAYADA
-719 KATPEQKRAY
+719 KA
-729 AEALAGLGKNPALE
+729 ALGPNPALQ
-743 ASGQQVAPAATMAP
+743 ATGTQVAPAASTMP
-757 AALPLKVLNVQ
+757 ALPGAKIVGSR
-768 PRN
+768 PA

>member
-13 RIPDGELKDF
+13 MLPDGELKNF

-33 FALAVSESIRRKDV
+33 FSLAISESVRRKDL

-132 IFNIESGYRADA
+132 IFNIESGYKADA

-226 PAEAQGYLKKLQKF
+226 PTEAQGYLKKLQKF

-248 TAQAEE
+248 TAQAES
-254 VPLPQSL
+254 LPAAQTTSAV
-261 GDNEGVQP
+261 NAQPSQP
-269 KSAEP
+269 KVVDGY
-274 QREVDRSIGGQF
+274 EVDQFGIPGRKADAPRVQAPEPVDERSIFEKGA
-286 STIGQGLAG
+286 TYAG
-295 IAGKVGNFIAPEGG
+295 IPQEFQ
-309 SKYDPGTRNFF
+309 RNF
-320 ERVADNIGVSDETQ
+320 
-334 SNISNNLNA
+334 SNTLNA
-343 LGGGSFGTI
+343 FGGGFGGAPRM
-352 ARIPKAVGKLSSAA
+352 ARGIQSG
-366 QAAREAEVLAAAA
+366 A
-379 KAEQAA
+379 KA
-385 QKVANVRLPAPTTPQ
+385 L
-400 GIERLAGSAVAPPAA
+400 
-415 PRTTFP
+415 
-421 VGEEALRLKQQQQA
+421 EEAVQATPEAVA
-435 AAAARSNQ
+435 AAAAAAQKIANTRIAKPVAQGIETLTQEAQ
-443 AAKEPSLGAKM
+443 ALRKAAENTRLA
-454 ELDKR
+454 R
-459 ALQSADENAAA
+459 ALKGDTDA
-470 TFNTARASEAAE
+470 ARAAQKSVDQSNETAKLLRQQAEAADLAKATQVNR
-482 IENAA
+482 INQGANAV
-487 RLASATNRVTAPINT
+487 RLNS
-502 AANINATN
+502 
-510 TGLNALNAQMQRS
+510 GLNAVDAQMQRGN
-523 AFAETDPR
+523 FAATDPR
-531 RTDAKQVEALSTP
+531 RTDAKQVEALNTP

-565 KKEDLTKKDQKE
+565 LKKEDLTKKDQKE
-577 IIADAKDVVP
+577 IIDDAKDAVP

-594 FNDDDWLQFGLA
+594 FTNDDWLQFGLA

-633 EKEERAVLSKMMD
+633 EKEERAMLSKMMD

-677 TALEARNRGIDVKE
+677 TALEAKNRGIDVRQD
-691 KEALTD
+691 EALTN
-697 RIKVYQDGLEKIKML
+697 RIKAYQDGMKEIRIL
-712 GIVANSA
+712 GIIADSPTATPAQKKAYADA
-719 KATPEQKRAY
+719 KA
-729 AEALAGLGKNPALE
+729 ALGPNPALQ
-743 ASGQQVAPAATMAP
+743 ATGTQVAPVASTMP
-757 AALPLKVLNVQ
+757 ALPGAKIVGSR
-768 PRN
+768 PA